1 LLHKNQQNDS
11 TDTITKIQR
20 IIHNEC
26 LSSISFDDAI
36 TKTYFLHKLTSI
48 TEIPTIYL
56 DFDLLY
62 SGYVA
67 AMILPQAE
75 NVTLFQPSQ
84 QTLKDLTVDIVDQIS
99 QKQHT
104 VMIDSLN
111 GFFTTLIDQKDSGRI
126 INSLIMLLVSAAQKT
141 NSAVVVGSISK
152 FKDGEGW
159 ILSSIGRHVLEI
171 EKMNLLSVRKQDS
184 HLQLTLTD
192 HQNLQKSLIPIS
204 DLDLF

>member
-11 TDTITKIQR
+11 TDTIAKIQG
-20 IIHNEC
+20 IIHSEY

-36 TKTYFLHKLTSI
+36 TKTYFFHKLASI

-67 AMILPQAE
+67 ATILPQAE
-75 NVTLFQPSQ
+75 NVALFQPSQ
-84 QTLKDLTVDIVDQIS
+84 QTLKDLSVDIVDRIS
-99 QKQHT
+99 QKQHIII
-104 VMIDSLN
+104 IDSLN
-111 GFFTTLIDQKDSGRI
+111 GFFTTLSDQKDSGRI

-141 NSAVVVGSISK
+141 NSAVIVGSISK

-171 EKMNLLSVRKQDS
+171 ERMNLISVRKQNS
-184 HLQLTLTD
+184 HLQLMLTD
-192 HQNLQKSLIPIS
+192 HQNLQKSLITIS
-204 DLDLF
+204 DLDLL

>member
-1 LLHKNQQNDS
+1 MLHKNQQNNS

-36 TKTYFLHKLTSI
+36 TKTYFFHKLASI

-62 SGYVA
+62 SGYIA
-67 AMILPQAE
+67 ATILPQAE

-84 QTLKDLTVDIVDQIS
+84 QTLKDLSVDIMDQIS
-99 QKQHT
+99 QKQHI
-104 VMIDSLN
+104 VIIDSLN

-141 NSAVVVGSISK
+141 DSVVIVGSISK

-159 ILSSIGRHVLEI
+159 VLSAIGRHVLEI
-171 EKMNLLSVRKQDS
+171 ERMNLLSVRKQNS
-184 HLQLTLTD
+184 QLHLVLTD
-192 HQNLQKSLIPIS
+192 HQNLQKSIVPIS